1 MTSCILI
8 CTLVKEFYK
17 VKVRIVDMLSF
28 LKEVRSEL
36 EKVTFPTRKE
46 AMRLTGIVIV
56 ISVFVGL
63 FIGFSDLL
71 LTKILEIVIK

>member
-1 MTSCILI
+1 
-8 CTLVKEFYK
+8 LVKEFYK

>member
-1 MTSCILI
+1 
-8 CTLVKEFYK
+8 
-17 VKVRIVDMLSF
+17 MLSF

-63 FIGFSDLL
+63 LIGFSDLL

>member
-1 MTSCILI
+1 
-8 CTLVKEFYK
+8 
-17 VKVRIVDMLSF
+17 MLSF